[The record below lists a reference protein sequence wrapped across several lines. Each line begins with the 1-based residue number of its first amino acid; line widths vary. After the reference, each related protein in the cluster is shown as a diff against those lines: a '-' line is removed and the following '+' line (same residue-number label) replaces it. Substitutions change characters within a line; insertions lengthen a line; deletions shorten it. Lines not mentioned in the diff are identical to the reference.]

1 MDETTLKQVLMDDL
15 ADLPG
20 VQGVN
25 NHMGSLLT
33 THPEPMQWVMEV
45 LQRQQLFFV
54 DSLTNPNSV
63 AGRIAK
69 EHGLPTATRQVF
81 LDNIRTPQQL
91 EKQFQRLI
99 KFAHRNGFALA
110 IGHPYPETMAYLNQ
124 RLRQPASVRLVP
136 LSELLH

>member
-1 MDETTLKQVLMDDL
+1 
-15 ADLPG
+15 
-20 VQGVN
+20 
-25 NHMGSLLT
+25 
-33 THPEPMQWVMEV
+33 
-45 LQRQQLFFV
+45 
-54 DSLTNPNSV
+54 
-63 AGRIAK
+63 
-69 EHGLPTATRQVF
+69 VF